1 MKKSVV
7 PKVLISLL
15 AIQAA
20 RGQITVNFNAPLAS
34 GVSAGFADSLGSTDN
49 GLVYGLL
56 IDTASDGFATEFGSG
71 LTLTQGDLLTLA
83 TASGPSD
90 DSLFISAGVSDTF
103 LTSNTDGFSE
113 ADFVTRGG
121 DGGVTG
127 LTTVPNSV
135 AGIPFAILWFDRS
148 QAVDTTVAEGTQFGL
163 LEDPSFV
170 LPGEGNAETF
180 SDIFLGVDPVRL
192 ANSGTFTLVPE
203 PSALVMTLLS
213 GVCFLGRRVRK

>member
-20 RGQITVNFNAPLAS
+20 RGQITVSFNAPFSS
-34 GVSAGFADSLGSTDN
+34 GVSEGFADSLGSTEN

-113 ADFVTRGG
+113 GDFVTTGG
-121 DGGVTG
+121 DGGLIGVTA
-127 LTTVPNSV
+127 PNSV
-135 AGIPFAILWFDRS
+135 AGLPFAILWFDRN
-148 QAVDTTVAEGTQFGL
+148 QAVNTTVAEETQFGL
-163 LEDPSFV
+163 LEDASFV
-170 LPGEGNAETF
+170 LPGEGNTETF
-180 SDIFLGVDPVRL
+180 ADIFLGVDPVRS